1 MFSYLL
7 TGTPLPSGEF
17 TGKEEAGFAS
27 TFLLIFN
34 IAVDCFALEVTVM
47 LLFIIPTLLVL
58 YFTTISAESPGK
70 TGCFGHAGTVQPQ
83 LDLTL

>member
-1 MFSYLL
+1 MFPYLF
-7 TGTPLPSGEF
+7 TGAAFPSSEF
-17 TGKEEAGFAS
+17 SGKEEAGFAS
-27 TFLLIFN
+27 TFPLIFN
-34 IAVDCFALEVTVM
+34 ATVDCFALEVTVM

-70 TGCFGHAGTVQPQ
+70 TGCLGHAGTVQPQ